1 MLKAEVA
8 ELKTKLADMEADK
21 VKAET
26 DLETM
31 KKQTPKADSIPQ
43 TPKVEFKKDFKDMTP
58 LEQYRFKKEINK

>member
-1 MLKAEVA
+1 
-8 ELKTKLADMEADK
+8 MEADK

-31 KKQTPKADSIPQ
+31 KKQTPKADPIPQ